1 MRHGQPHVLRELG
14 PGDVF
19 GEMAILTS
27 GRRTSSALSLTD
39 IEVRVVGADSL
50 KEGLGVD
57 TWFGALVTTV
67 ASRFV
72 EAEAKLRDLQSV
84 VR

>member
-1 MRHGQPHVLRELG
+1 
-14 PGDVF
+14 
-19 GEMAILTS
+19 MAILTS
-27 GRRTSSALSLTD
+27 GRRTSSVLSLTD
-39 IEVRVVGADSL
+39 IEVQVVGADSL